1 MIEAVGLTKRY
12 GDKTAVYNLSFQVRP
27 GAVTG
32 FLGPNGSG
40 KSTTMRMI
48 LGLDNPTSGQV
59 TIGGFPYRKLPNAPR
74 QVGALLDAKA
84 VHGGRSARNHLLS
97 LAQLSGIPARRVDE
111 VLGVV
116 GLQDVARKR
125 SKGFSLGM
133 GQRLGI
139 AAALLGDPQ
148 VLLFDEPVN
157 GLDPEGILWVRNLM
171 KALAAEGRTVF
182 VSSHLMSEM
191 ALTADQLIVIG
202 RGQLLSDMSVRDFIS
217 ANSADFARVRTPDTE
232 PQLREKL
239 TSALT
244 EVGGHV
250 MPEQDG
256 GLRVTG
262 LPLPRISDIAH
273 DTDVRLWELSP
284 HQASLEE
291 AYMRMTQGAVDYRST
306 IDQKAGLMQQLP
318 PGAQP
323 PMPVPGQ
330 GQPGWYAP
338 PSPQHGGQPFGMG
351 QPRRIPTAPRTRTA
365 PLRRP
370 ARRYRARTGPGTPDP
385 AGADTAAP
393 GPGSRCPAGS
403 GRGRDPGPCRPRPR
417 PLLPRRHRPDQARG
431 RPMSTPQP
439 PMPQAAAPY
448 AGYTSPIPVVR
459 THLGHALASEWTKI
473 KSVRSTLWTLG
484 VFVVLVIGIGL
495 LAAVVVSN
503 SSSEL
508 HGENP
513 LSYGFFGLLLGCMC
527 IITLGVLTTASEY
540 GTGMIRTTMTAC
552 PSRGRVLAAKSIV
565 FFTVAFVV
573 TLVSSVFIAFVDAS
587 LLEGNG
593 AKDPSAGEWL
603 KGTVG
608 VSLYIAL
615 LGLLSLII
623 GSIIRHSAGAITVM
637 IGAVLAPL
645 VIALFMFSQSLE
657 DVRQKL
663 FEYSIPN
670 QLSVFYSNSL
680 TDSGP
685 SGWDPLWIIV
695 GVTALAFAGAVALL
709 EQRDV

>member
-1 MIEAVGLTKRY
+1 MIEAVGLTKQY

-59 TIGGFPYRKLPNAPR
+59 TIGGYPYRKLPNAPR

-84 VHGGRSARNHLLS
+84 VHGGRHARNHLLC

-191 ALTADQLIVIG
+191 ALTADHLIVIG
-202 RGQLLSDMSVRDFIS
+202 RGQLLADMSVNDFIA
-217 ANSADFARVRTPDTE
+217 ANSAGFARVRTPDTE

-244 EVGGHV
+244 EAGGHV
-250 MPEQDG
+250 LPEQDG
-256 GLRVTG
+256 ALRITG

-273 DTDVRLWELSP
+273 EADVRLWELSP
-284 HQASLEE
+284 HSASLEE
-291 AYMRMTQGAVDYRST
+291 AYMRMTQAAVDYRST
-306 IDQKAGLMQQLP
+306 IDQKAGLMQPLP

-338 PSPQHGGQPFGMG
+338 PPPQQQFAPQGQPATGPYG
-351 QPRRIPTAPRTRTA
+351 TSQPPAGPYGTPAAPGAPGTAAQPPAGPYGAQAPAAATAANPYAPAAPQTAPADAAA
-365 PLRRP
+365 PQAPGPTQQP
-370 ARRYRARTGPGTPDP
+370 AAAPAP
-385 AGADTAAP
+385 AGAPTGSAPQPSTGAPASAPAAP
-393 GPGSRCPAGS
+393 AQPAAPAPAPPAG
-403 GRGRDPGPCRPRPR
+403 
-417 PLLPRRHRPDQARG
+417 
-431 RPMSTPQP
+431 
-439 PMPQAAAPY
+439 AAP
-448 AGYTSPIPVVR
+448 T
-459 THLGHALASEWTKI
+459 
-473 KSVRSTLWTLG
+473 
-484 VFVVLVIGIGL
+484 
-495 LAAVVVSN
+495 
-503 SSSEL
+503 
-508 HGENP
+508 
-513 LSYGFFGLLLGCMC
+513 
-527 IITLGVLTTASEY
+527 
-540 GTGMIRTTMTAC
+540 
-552 PSRGRVLAAKSIV
+552 
-565 FFTVAFVV
+565 
-573 TLVSSVFIAFVDAS
+573 
-587 LLEGNG
+587 
-593 AKDPSAGEWL
+593 PSAADL
-603 KGTVG
+603 TK
-608 VSLYIAL
+608 
-615 LGLLSLII
+615 
-623 GSIIRHSAGAITVM
+623 
-637 IGAVLAPL
+637 P
-645 VIALFMFSQSLE
+645 E
-657 DVRQKL
+657 DTR
-663 FEYSIPN
+663 
-670 QLSVFYSNSL
+670 
-680 TDSGP
+680 
-685 SGWDPLWIIV
+685 
-695 GVTALAFAGAVALL
+695 
-709 EQRDV
+709 

>member
-27 GAVTG
+27 GSVTG

-59 TIGGFPYRKLPNAPR
+59 TIGGYPYRRLPNAAR

-84 VHGGRSARNHLLS
+84 VHGGRAARNHLLC

-191 ALTADQLIVIG
+191 ALTADHLIVIG
-202 RGQLLSDMSVRDFIS
+202 RGQLLADMSIQDFIA
-217 ANSADFARVRTPDTE
+217 ANSAGFARVRTPDTE

-239 TSALT
+239 SAAIT
-244 EVGGHV
+244 EAGGHV
-250 MPEQDG
+250 LPEQDG
-256 GLRVTG
+256 ALRVTG
-262 LPLPRISDIAH
+262 LALPRISDIAH
-273 DTDVRLWELSP
+273 EADVRLWELSP

-306 IDQKAGLMQQLP
+306 IDQKEGLMQPLP

-338 PSPQHGGQPFGMG
+338 PPPQQGGQPFAPPQGHPPANPYG
-351 QPRRIPTAPRTRTA
+351 GPGAATPNPYAQPGPTASQGPTAPQAPTA
-365 PLRRP
+365 SQGP
-370 ARRYRARTGPGTPDP
+370 AHP
-385 AGADTAAP
+385 AP
-393 GPGSRCPAGS
+393 GQAPGA
-403 GRGRDPGPCRPRPR
+403 
-417 PLLPRRHRPDQARG
+417 
-431 RPMSTPQP
+431 PQP
-439 PMPQAAAPY
+439 PAHSAPAHSAPAQPAPGGAIAPAPAPQQAAPVAAPAQAAAP
-448 AGYTSPIPVVR
+448 APQGSAPQGSAPQQ
-459 THLGHALASEWTKI
+459 
-473 KSVRSTLWTLG
+473 SVTPT
-484 VFVVLVIGIGL
+484 
-495 LAAVVVSN
+495 
-503 SSSEL
+503 E
-508 HGENP
+508 P
-513 LSYGFFGLLLGCMC
+513 
-527 IITLGVLTTASEY
+527 
-540 GTGMIRTTMTAC
+540 
-552 PSRGRVLAAKSIV
+552 K
-565 FFTVAFVV
+565 
-573 TLVSSVFIAFVDAS
+573 DA
-587 LLEGNG
+587 
-593 AKDPSAGEWL
+593 
-603 KGTVG
+603 
-608 VSLYIAL
+608 
-615 LGLLSLII
+615 
-623 GSIIRHSAGAITVM
+623 R
-637 IGAVLAPL
+637 
-645 VIALFMFSQSLE
+645 
-657 DVRQKL
+657 
-663 FEYSIPN
+663 
-670 QLSVFYSNSL
+670 
-680 TDSGP
+680 
-685 SGWDPLWIIV
+685 
-695 GVTALAFAGAVALL
+695 
-709 EQRDV
+709 